1 MEMTDD
7 QERKNVSISGRL
19 YRQIEERVA
28 ASEFTSVDE
37 YVNFILEEVMNEAEE
52 EDVQLS
58 SEDEDREVKKRLKD
72 LGYLD

>member
-19 YRQIEERVA
+19 YCQIEERVA

>member
-1 MEMTDD
+1 MTDD